1 MQGMFVRDFLHV
13 INLCG
18 ALGNVNESMQMV
30 VLMLGWEAGSLAGTR
45 LSNLTSVQ
53 VPGAQVPGWR
63 PEG

>member
-18 ALGNVNESMQMV
+18 ALGNVKESMQMV
-30 VLMLGWEAGSLAGTR
+30 VLMLGWYQAGTR